1 MKRHSSR
8 KKTAG
13 QPHLTAALPSRV
25 PLQLA
30 QPAEQAPDGDKW
42 LHEIKLDGY
51 RLVAFYDGT
60 DVTLRT
66 RSMLD
71 WTNRFP
77 EIRKAVTRLP
87 ARRAVLAGEV
97 AALLPNGVSS
107 FGALQEALSSGQTGS
122 LVYYVFRT
130 TVADGECRC
139 GSGC

>member
-1 MKRHSSR
+1 MKRRSR
-8 KKTAG
+8 HNVGPQKDASDAFPT
-13 QPHLTAALPSRV
+13 RV
-25 PLQLA
+25 QLQLA
-30 QPAEQAPDGDKW
+30 QPTEKAPAGDKW
-42 LHEIKLDGY
+42 LHEIKIDGY
-51 RLVAFYDGT
+51 RLVAFCDGT
-60 DVTLRT
+60 DVILRT